1 MLMDRGSMDEFAGND
16 AFLGDGGGAGDGG
29 AMLVGN
35 NWNVEQLVAIA
46 RFGFSSMVQDDVV

>member
-1 MLMDRGSMDEFAGND
+1 MLMDKGSMGEFAGNG

-29 AMLVGN
+29 AMIVGN

-46 RFGFSSMVQDDVV
+46 RFGFSSTVQDDAV

>member
-1 MLMDRGSMDEFAGND
+1 MNEFAGND

-29 AMLVGN
+29 AMIVGN

-46 RFGFSSMVQDDVV
+46 RFGFSSTVQDDVV